1 MSRISSYRTND
12 RNGGMRSVG
21 GYPKRLESRLLRLEG
36 WKIALAHPQ
45 QELTQLN

>member
-21 GYPKRLESRLLRLEG
+21 GYSKRLESRLLRLEG
-36 WKIALAHPQ
+36 RKIALAHLQ
-45 QELTQLN
+45 QALT